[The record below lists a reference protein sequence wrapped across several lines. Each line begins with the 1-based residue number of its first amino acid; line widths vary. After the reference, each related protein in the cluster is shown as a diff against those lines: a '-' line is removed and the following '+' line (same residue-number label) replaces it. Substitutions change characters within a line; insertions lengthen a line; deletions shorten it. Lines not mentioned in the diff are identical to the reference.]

1 MWTLDD
7 IKKELQDTSNLLKHK
22 RDRSTLTETEI
33 KKLEDSLVVSIEHK
47 LTSMK
52 WNAQHALEFHTVM
65 DSCESFSSDM
75 STKLRAKVDTLLVQP
90 VAAPVMQMALKPQTL
105 SIPAYLTEEEW
116 SCINGTQS
124 YHTKLSTICKRAKA
138 LGVQSCSEQTVKSI
152 TATLLCGLSALP
164 DAAAMHQV
172 VTDVKLSMSSMTTQA
187 GLPFVLKFPANPLD
201 LPQEVLSAAYGQS
214 NPACKIPD
222 KYTVVLKQVPLRVTH
237 ASLSRNKQ
245 SGEATPAATPAQ
257 ASSTSSS
264 TGFTGVPDM
273 QNPMQQMMC
282 NMMTMGMQQ
291 MMCNKKALKQLLD
304 IKTPEKQQEATSD
317 QASQQVNTKP
327 AVPALMD
334 ETVTPAINVPAAAVA
349 TLQPK
354 LRTQASTPAECTLPT
369 NSEEQPVQPPSQLDG
384 AEIEEA
390 AFQALKNRIPTA
402 KAKAKTSPKK
412 KPSANVKASIMKRPS
427 ASAAYSKSKALAEY
441 QCPLPED
448 RWMSSTKESW
458 TSKHYHTARQL
469 AVKAGLDDDSAKA
482 YGRDARSKAVL
493 AWDKKFG

>member
-22 RDRSTLTETEI
+22 RDRSTLTETDI

-47 LTSMK
+47 LSSMK

-65 DSCESFSSDM
+65 DSCGSFSSDM

-90 VAAPVMQMALKPQTL
+90 VAAPVMQMAVKPQTL

-116 SCINGTQS
+116 SCINGTHS

-152 TATLLCGLSALP
+152 TATLLCGLTALP

-187 GLPFVLKFPANPLD
+187 GLPFVLKYPANPLD
-201 LPQEVLSAAYGQS
+201 LAQEVLSAAYGQS

-237 ASLSRNKQ
+237 ASLSKNKQ
-245 SGEATPAATPAQ
+245 TGEATPAATPAQ
-257 ASSTSSS
+257 AGNSSS
-264 TGFTGVPDM
+264 SSGCTGVPDM
-273 QNPMQQMMC
+273 QAFQMCMLS
-282 NMMTMGMQQ
+282 MAMHALQ
-291 MMCNKKALKQLLD
+291 NKKALKTLLD
-304 IKTPEKQQEATSD
+304 IKTPEKQQEAPPD
-317 QASQQVNTKP
+317 QSSQQVNKKP

-334 ETVTPAINVPAAAVA
+334 EQVAPAINVPAAAVA

-354 LRTQASTPAECTLPT
+354 LRTQTSTPAVCTLPT
-369 NSEEQPVQPPSQLDG
+369 NTEEQPVESQSQLDG

-390 AFQALKNRIPTA
+390 AFQALKNRTPNA
-402 KAKAKTSPKK
+402 KAKPTAASMK
-412 KPSANVKASIMKRPS
+412 KPSAKVKASIMKRPS

-448 RWMSSTKESW
+448 RWMASTKDSW

>member
-1 MWTLDD
+1 
-7 IKKELQDTSNLLKHK
+7 
-22 RDRSTLTETEI
+22 
-33 KKLEDSLVVSIEHK
+33 
-47 LTSMK
+47 
-52 WNAQHALEFHTVM
+52 M
-65 DSCESFSSDM
+65 DSCGSFSSDM

-116 SCINGTQS
+116 SCINGTHS

-187 GLPFVLKFPANPLD
+187 GLPFALKFPANPLD
-201 LPQEVLSAAYGQS
+201 LPLEVLSAAYGQS

-237 ASLSRNKQ
+237 ASLSKNKQ
-245 SGEATPAATPAQ
+245 CGEATPAATPAQ
-257 ASSTSSS
+257 ASSSSSS
-264 TGFTGVPDM
+264 TGFTGVPDL
-273 QNPMQQMMC
+273 QHPMQQMMC
-282 NMMTMGMQQ
+282 MMTMGTQAFQ
-291 MMCNKKALKQLLD
+291 NKKALKQLLD

-317 QASQQVNTKP
+317 QSSQQVNTKP

-334 ETVTPAINVPAAAVA
+334 ETATPAFTVPAADLA

-369 NSEEQPVQPPSQLDG
+369 NSEEQPKESNSQLNG

-390 AFQALKNRIPTA
+390 AFNALKNRTPTA
-402 KAKAKTSPKK
+402 AALQK
-412 KPSANVKASIMKRPS
+412 KPSAKVKASIMKRPS
-427 ASAAYSKSKALAEY
+427 ASSLKISKSKPLGEY

-448 RWMSSTKESW
+448 RWTSSTKDSW

>member
-33 KKLEDSLVVSIEHK
+33 KKLEDALVVSIEHK
-47 LTSMK
+47 LSSMK

-65 DSCESFSSDM
+65 DSCGSFSSDM
-75 STKLRAKVDTLLVQP
+75 GTKLRAKVDTLLVQP
-90 VAAPVMQMALKPQTL
+90 VAAPVMQMAVKPQTL

-116 SCINGTQS
+116 SCINGTHS
-124 YHTKLSTICKRAKA
+124 YHTKLSTICKRATA

-164 DAAAMHQV
+164 GAAAMHQV

-187 GLPFVLKFPANPLD
+187 GLPFVLKYPANPLD
-201 LPQEVLSAAYGQS
+201 LAQEVLSAAYGQS

-237 ASLSRNKQ
+237 ASLSKNKQ
-245 SGEATPAATPAQ
+245 TGEATPAATPAQ
-257 ASSTSSS
+257 AGNSSSS

-273 QNPMQQMMC
+273 QAFQMCMLS
-282 NMMTMGMQQ
+282 MGMHALQ
-291 MMCNKKALKQLLD
+291 NKKALKTLLD
-304 IKTPEKQQEATSD
+304 IKTPEKQQEAPPD
-317 QASQQVNTKP
+317 QSSQQVNKKP

-334 ETVTPAINVPAAAVA
+334 EQVAPAINVPAA
-349 TLQPK
+349 
-354 LRTQASTPAECTLPT
+354 
-369 NSEEQPVQPPSQLDG
+369 

-390 AFQALKNRIPTA
+390 AFQALKNRTPNA
-402 KAKAKTSPKK
+402 KAKPTAASMKE
-412 KPSANVKASIMKRPS
+412 PSAKVKASIMKRPS

-448 RWMSSTKESW
+448 RWMASTKDSW
-458 TSKHYHTARQL
+458 TSKHYHTARQP